1 MLACEPVPTLHLR
14 NVPDHVYEALRDRAR
29 LNRRSLTAEAIA
41 ILEAEV
47 APPLT
52 GAEFLAEL
60 QRLAFELPEGAPS
73 PEEVIRATRDAGAY

>member
-1 MLACEPVPTLHLR
+1 MLAWLAVPTLHLR
-14 NVPDHVYEALRDRAR
+14 NVPDRVYEALRARAR

-60 QRLAFELPEGAPS
+60 ERLAFELPEGAMS
-73 PEEVIRATRDAGAY
+73 PEEAIRRGRDASEG